1 MIYCIF
7 VYLSASRQKTED
19 VTLFPFCD
27 AKTYNSNSW
36 KESMT
41 LKLGGVEA
49 LRSVLYMIIT
59 KGQVTHNHILEPFA

>member
-1 MIYCIF
+1 
-7 VYLSASRQKTED
+7 
-19 VTLFPFCD
+19 
-27 AKTYNSNSW
+27 
-36 KESMT
+36 MT